1 MQLHSI
7 LLSREH
13 NDRSAEAKAAS
24 DLGMVY
30 HKMGDF
36 DAAIAQH
43 TIDLDLSSDL
53 TRGESNP
60 KKQEL

>member
-1 MQLHSI
+1 MYTQFLS
-7 LLSREH
+7 LSREH
-13 NDRSAEAKAAS
+13 KDRYAEAKAAS

-53 TRGESNP
+53 TRGESIP
-60 KKQEL
+60 PKQEL